1 MQGRSWQRWVVG
13 GGVLAMLVF
22 GACGPKNDCQRLA
35 ELTCKTEG
43 TSPQDCQ
50 AARRSAKEARTQAE
64 FEACGRLLRSFQDAG
79 KGN

>member
-1 MQGRSWQRWVVG
+1 
-13 GGVLAMLVF
+13 MLVF